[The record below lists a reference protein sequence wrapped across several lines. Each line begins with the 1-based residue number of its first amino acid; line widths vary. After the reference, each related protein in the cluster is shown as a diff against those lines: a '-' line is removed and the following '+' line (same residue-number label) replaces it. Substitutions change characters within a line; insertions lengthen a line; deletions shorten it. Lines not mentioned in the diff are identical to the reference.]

1 MPILAGRTGRREEES
16 ESAFVSMADL
26 VVSFLFILL
35 VLLAFFATQF
45 KPSETVPRS
54 EYRKLEQD
62 ADTLREDVARLS
74 DRRRIAEQQLA
85 ETVPRSEYE
94 KLERDAD
101 ALRETATGLR
111 ERLRIAEQQLADT
124 VPRSEYEKLEQD
136 ADALREDVARLSDQQ
151 RIAEQQ
157 LANTAPRGEHEK
169 LERDADAL
177 RVTITGLRERLRIAE
192 QQLAAP
198 DPLADYLEG
207 AAAARTAL
215 LDAVAGRIRELLPG
229 IRVTVVTADGIIR
242 FRGDDLFESAQW
254 RILPDSPAG
263 RMAHAVANALA
274 DTLPCYT
281 VGPRAAFDAGC
292 NSAFALIETIQIE
305 GHTDNVPIGE
315 WRLGRECMRDNLA
328 LSACRGAE
336 TLRAADGRRPEL
348 TQFLNL
354 RGDPVLS
361 FAGYGDRRP
370 IDEDDTPEA
379 RAANRRIDVRFIL
392 QTPRNMREVVEIRER
407 LTHHRPHLPAV
418 DN

>member
-16 ESAFVSMADL
+16 ESAFVSMTDL

-45 KPSETVPRS
+45 KPTDTVPHS

-62 ADTLREDVARLS
+62 ADALRETAAGLRERLS
-74 DRRRIAEQQLA
+74 VAEQRLA
-85 ETVPRSEYE
+85 DTVPRSEYE

-101 ALRETATGLR
+101 ALRETVTGVR
-111 ERLRIAEQQLADT
+111 ERLSVAGQQLADT
-124 VPRSEYEKLEQD
+124 VPRS
-136 ADALREDVARLSDQQ
+136 
-151 RIAEQQ
+151 
-157 LANTAPRGEHEK
+157 EHEK

-177 RVTITGLRERLRIAE
+177 RETVTGAHERLRIAE
-192 QQLAAP
+192 QRLAAP

-229 IRVTVVTADGIIR
+229 IRITVVTADGIIR

-263 RMAHAVANALA
+263 RMAHAVADALA

-281 VGPRAAFDAGC
+281 VGPSAAFDAGC
-292 NSAFALIETIQIE
+292 NGAFALIETIQIE
-305 GHTDNVPIGE
+305 GHTDNVPVGE

-348 TQFLNL
+348 AQFLNL

-370 IDEDDTPEA
+370 IDEDNTPEA

-407 LTHHRPHLPAV
+407 LTHNRPHLPAV
-418 DN
+418 DNRVFP

>member
-1 MPILAGRTGRREEES
+1 MPILAGRTGRPEEES
-16 ESAFVSMADL
+16 ESAFISMTDL

-45 KPSETVPRS
+45 KPS
-54 EYRKLEQD
+54 D
-62 ADTLREDVARLS
+62 
-74 DRRRIAEQQLA
+74 
-85 ETVPRSEYE
+85 TVPRSEYE

-101 ALRETATGLR
+101 ALRDTVASLSD
-111 ERLRIAEQQLADT
+111 RLRIAEQQIADT
-124 VPRSEYEKLEQD
+124 VPRSEYEKLERD
-136 ADALREDVARLSDQQ
+136 AGALRDTVA
-151 RIAEQQ
+151 
-157 LANTAPRGEHEK
+157 
-169 LERDADAL
+169 
-177 RVTITGLRERLRIAE
+177 GLRDRLRIAE
-192 QQLAAP
+192 QRLAAP

-263 RMAHAVANALA
+263 RMAHAVADALA

-281 VGPRAAFDAGC
+281 VGPRTAFDADC
-292 NSAFALIETIQIE
+292 NGAFALIETIQIE

-370 IDEDDTPEA
+370 IDEEDTPEA

-418 DN
+418 EN